1 MADQKPAQPAD
12 EVVGRIVESLLNEY
26 SIIRDDSS
34 RIKWLVTEA
43 AETLRSDFLAIDS
56 LVRESG
62 LSGEA
67 LEQFNETCR
76 RVISTLQFEDI
87 ISQIMEFH
95 LTRAGATI
103 DILNNL
109 YEEVATGEDN
119 HAPVDGVHP
128 LLIRLQQ
135 EIEQSNRKH
144 TASESVLQQDLAVGD
159 IELF

>member
-1 MADQKPAQPAD
+1 MEDHRPTQPAD
-12 EVVGRIVESLLNEY
+12 ELVQKLVETLANEY

-34 RIKWLVTEA
+34 RIKWLVAEA
-43 AETLRSDFLAIDS
+43 AETLRTDFLAIDQ
-56 LVRESG
+56 LVRDSG

-67 LEQFNETCR
+67 LTQFEETCR

-87 ISQIMEFH
+87 VSQIMEFH
-95 LTRAGATI
+95 LTRAGATL

-109 YEEVATGEDN
+109 RDEPVGEQT
-119 HAPVDGVHP
+119 VIGIHP
-128 LLIRLQQ
+128 LLIRLQE
-135 EIEQSNRKH
+135 EIESSHKKH